1 MGCKNTR
8 IEPQSLLNNDEY
20 KVWFSNTSHS
30 DNHGTFKVEAL
41 KKNVLKDIAPYY
53 KDIELRLYYLIA
65 VDQKD

>member
-1 MGCKNTR
+1 MGCKNTG

-41 KKNVLKDIAPYY
+41 KKDVLKDIAPYY
-53 KDIELRLYYLIA
+53 RR
-65 VDQKD
+65 